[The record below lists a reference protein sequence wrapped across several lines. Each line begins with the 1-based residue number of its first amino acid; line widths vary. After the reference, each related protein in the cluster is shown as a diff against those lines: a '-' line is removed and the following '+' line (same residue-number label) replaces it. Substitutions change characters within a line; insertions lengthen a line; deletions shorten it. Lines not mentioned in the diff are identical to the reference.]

1 MFFGGLLTMSQG
13 KGADGI
19 GSTVHVVSVGPLTDG
34 SPETC
39 SWDELDE
46 FFSCSLVYFVPLSV
60 T

>member
-1 MFFGGLLTMSQG
+1 MSQG

>member
-1 MFFGGLLTMSQG
+1 MSQG

-34 SPETC
+34 SPATC
-39 SWDELDE
+39 SCDELDE
-46 FFSCSLVYFVPLSV
+46 FFPCSLVFFVPLSV